1 MCGDPTHYSNTKFSI
16 AKRHNYL
23 STKNGDVF

>member
-1 MCGDPTHYSNTKFSI
+1 MCGDTMHDSNTKFSI